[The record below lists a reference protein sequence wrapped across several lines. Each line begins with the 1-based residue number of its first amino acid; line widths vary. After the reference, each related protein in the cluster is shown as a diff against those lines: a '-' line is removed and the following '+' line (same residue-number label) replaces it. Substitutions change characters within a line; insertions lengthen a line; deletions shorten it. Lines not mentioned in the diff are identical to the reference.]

1 MPLSLFGDVL
11 ALVALAVVVVAGRV
25 AWRRPILG
33 LAVLVA
39 GMAFHNFLLMVLL
52 RLGTSHVLVRV
63 VQLWKEG
70 LLALLLVIVALRL
83 LRAYREGR
91 IGRPIALDVA
101 AAIFL
106 AIMVIYLL
114 LPSGVL
120 GSNASLQGRLA
131 SFRIVALMPVLYS
144 LGRAFHGVVE
154 RDLPIALW
162 LVVGAASVVGAFGMV
177 ELWLIPTRAWLSW
190 GVNDFSAWLGY
201 QYHGPQSLPENF
213 FQTLGADAYLRRM
226 VSTYLS
232 PLGVAYTALLVLP
245 MAVVLVERGSIGRSA
260 RYFAIVAVALTV
272 ASILFSV
279 TRLAIFAM
287 VGEVA
292 LLAFIIRR
300 PFTYWLVSLTVAASV
315 LTILFYPTV
324 GPVVDQ
330 NLNPT
335 TPPGA
340 GVVRAG
346 DPSFLEHLRTVEAD
360 FRVAARHPLGE
371 GLGSSGSSANR
382 FSGGAQN
389 PNYAPGESAVLSMF
403 VDTGILGGLAY
414 LALYLLGIYVAA
426 RRLPAVVATGTLE
439 AALPMAAFVGGLALV
454 PITLTSDVW
463 GDLSVTFLFWWA
475 VGYSA
480 GLAAARQPVSWRAWL
495 TWHQPHIAPV

>member
-1 MPLSLFGDVL
+1 MPLSLFGDLL

-39 GMAFHNFLLMVLL
+39 GMAFHNFLLTVLL

-177 ELWLIPTRAWLSW
+177 ELWLIPTRPGLSW
-190 GVNDFSAWLGY
+190 GVNDFSACLRY
-201 QYHGPQSLPENF
+201 QHHGPQSLP
-213 FQTLGADAYLRRM
+213 
-226 VSTYLS
+226 V
-232 PLGVAYTALLVLP
+232 
-245 MAVVLVERGSIGRSA
+245 
-260 RYFAIVAVALTV
+260 
-272 ASILFSV
+272 
-279 TRLAIFAM
+279 
-287 VGEVA
+287 
-292 LLAFIIRR
+292 
-300 PFTYWLVSLTVAASV
+300 
-315 LTILFYPTV
+315 
-324 GPVVDQ
+324 
-330 NLNPT
+330 
-335 TPPGA
+335 
-340 GVVRAG
+340 
-346 DPSFLEHLRTVEAD
+346 
-360 FRVAARHPLGE
+360 
-371 GLGSSGSSANR
+371 
-382 FSGGAQN
+382 
-389 PNYAPGESAVLSMF
+389 
-403 VDTGILGGLAY
+403 
-414 LALYLLGIYVAA
+414 
-426 RRLPAVVATGTLE
+426 
-439 AALPMAAFVGGLALV
+439 
-454 PITLTSDVW
+454 
-463 GDLSVTFLFWWA
+463 
-475 VGYSA
+475 
-480 GLAAARQPVSWRAWL
+480 
-495 TWHQPHIAPV
+495 